1 MDAATSTSAGAY
13 DALLAAAKA
22 LCDDFAA
29 KADSQ
34 TIVSHFSRDATAFE
48 HGSPTFASFL
58 GREFKG
64 RDGVTEYFGLLQR
77 FLEFANM
84 SFSEY
89 FVDERQGR
97 VSVKG
102 KASFT
107 WLSTGVSWDEVFT
120 YVLDF
125 VDEDGGWKVSRYQV
139 WADTGAL
146 YLARLGQRAQDISSF

>member
-1 MDAATSTSAGAY
+1 MMEAAGVY

-29 KADSQ
+29 KADSEK
-34 TIVSHFSRDATAFE
+34 VLSHFTQDATAFE
-48 HGSPTFASFL
+48 HGSPTFAPFL

-64 RDGVTEYFGLLQR
+64 RDGVTEYFGFLQR
-77 FLEFANM
+77 YLGFDGM

-89 FVDERQGR
+89 FVDERQRR

-102 KASFT
+102 QASFT
-107 WLSTGVSWDEVFT
+107 WLSTGVAWDEVFT

-125 VDEDGGWKVSRYQV
+125 KDEDGKWKVSRYQV

-146 YLARLGQRAQDISSF
+146 YLARLGKQLGQDASLE